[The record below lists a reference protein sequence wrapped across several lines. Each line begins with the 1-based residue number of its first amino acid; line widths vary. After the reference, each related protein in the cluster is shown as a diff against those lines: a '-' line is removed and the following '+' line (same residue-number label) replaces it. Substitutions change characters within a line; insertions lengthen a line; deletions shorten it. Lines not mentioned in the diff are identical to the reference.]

1 MKMKRFFVTLLT
13 IVMACSLMLTA
24 CGSKEPATLEESI
37 AKDTEVQE
45 EFNEVVASAEEQGV
59 KVEVKGN
66 EIVYTFDI
74 TGMDGLTEELA
85 TSDELK
91 TTLTEAMNAQADTFK
106 DIAANLSE
114 ETGISGISVVV
125 NYMYGDEMIATGTFT
140 PDSE

>member
-13 IVMACSLMLTA
+13 IVTACSLMLTA